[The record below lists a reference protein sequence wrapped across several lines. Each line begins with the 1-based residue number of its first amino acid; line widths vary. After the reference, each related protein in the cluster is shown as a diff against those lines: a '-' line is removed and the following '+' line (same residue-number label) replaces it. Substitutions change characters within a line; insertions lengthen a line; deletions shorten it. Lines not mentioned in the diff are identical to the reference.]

1 MNELRNSSND
11 LANGVKS
18 FSSYDDVKK
27 DLSNLKSDVANMAS
41 DIKKAGADKAA
52 DAASY
57 VSKNLDGLKST
68 GSDALV
74 RIEDQIKA
82 RPGQSIAIAFIAG
95 ALASLLLGRRS

>member
-1 MNELRNSSND
+1 MTELRTSND
-11 LANGVKS
+11 SQNTVKS
-18 FSSYDDVKK
+18 FSSFDDVKK
-27 DLSNLKSDVANMAS
+27 DLNNLKSDVAGIAG
-41 DIKKAGADKAA
+41 DIKKAGVDRAA

-74 RIEDQIKA
+74 RIEEQVKA

-95 ALASLLLGRRS
+95 ALTSLLLGRKS